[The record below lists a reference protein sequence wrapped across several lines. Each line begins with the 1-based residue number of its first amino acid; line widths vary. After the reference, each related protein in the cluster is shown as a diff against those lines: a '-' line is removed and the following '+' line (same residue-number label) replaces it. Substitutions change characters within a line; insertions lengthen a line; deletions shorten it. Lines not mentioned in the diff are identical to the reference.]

1 MHWYLVKKSVL
12 ITGSTGFLGRHF
24 AENFSKSDLSIISKS
39 RVDGDVC
46 DEQTWLKYEP
56 VDNLLHLAGP
66 TFVPD
71 SWASPSNFIEN
82 SSLGTLNALE
92 YCRRTKARFVFL
104 STYMYSQTRGVAAT
118 ESGAIVPKNPY
129 ALSKFLGET
138 LCNFYSEHFG
148 VATVI
153 IRPFNIY
160 GVNQNPKFLV
170 PTILEQALVGDEI
183 HVQDV
188 RPSRDYVYITDFID
202 AIKKVIESEVKY
214 DVFNIGSGISYS
226 VEELIETLGKVVGRK
241 LKIVS
246 AMTKRPEEIDFTQ
259 ADNSHAKAVLG
270 WQPSCSLFD
279 GLSDIWKTL
288 RSV

>member
-1 MHWYLVKKSVL
+1 VKQSVL
-12 ITGSTGFLGRHF
+12 ITGSSGFLGRHF
-24 AENFSKSDLSIISKS
+24 AEKLAGPDSLLILKS
-39 RVDGDVC
+39 RVDGDVR
-46 DEQTWLKYEP
+46 DEKTWLQYEP
-56 VDNLLHLAGP
+56 TDNLLHLAGP

-71 SWASPSNFIEN
+71 SWASPSSFIEN

-92 YCRRTKARFVFL
+92 YCRRTNARFVFL
-104 STYMYSQTRGVAAT
+104 STYMYSQKRGVAAS
-118 ESGAIVPKNPY
+118 ESGDLVPKNPY
-129 ALSKFLGET
+129 ALSKFMGET

>member
-1 MHWYLVKKSVL
+1 VKQSVL
-12 ITGSTGFLGRHF
+12 ITGSSGFLGSHF
-24 AENFSKSDLSIISKS
+24 AEKLAGPDSLLILKS
-39 RVDGDVC
+39 RVDGDVR
-46 DEQTWLKYEP
+46 DEKTWLQYEP
-56 VDNLLHLAGP
+56 TDNLLHLAGP

-71 SWASPSNFIEN
+71 SWASPSSFIEN

-92 YCRRTKARFVFL
+92 YCRRTNARFVFL
-104 STYMYSQTRGVAAT
+104 STYMYSQKRGVAAS
-118 ESGAIVPKNPY
+118 ESGDLVPKNPY
-129 ALSKFLGET
+129 ALSKFMGET

>member
-1 MHWYLVKKSVL
+1 
-12 ITGSTGFLGRHF
+12 
-24 AENFSKSDLSIISKS
+24 
-39 RVDGDVC
+39 
-46 DEQTWLKYEP
+46 
-56 VDNLLHLAGP
+56 
-66 TFVPD
+66 
-71 SWASPSNFIEN
+71 
-82 SSLGTLNALE
+82 
-92 YCRRTKARFVFL
+92 
-104 STYMYSQTRGVAAT
+104 MYSQQRGAAAT
-118 ESGAIVPKNPY
+118 ESGALVPKNPY

-259 ADNSHAKAVLG
+259 ADNSHAKVVLG
-270 WQPSCSLFD
+270 WQPSSSLFD

>member
-1 MHWYLVKKSVL
+1 
-12 ITGSTGFLGRHF
+12 
-24 AENFSKSDLSIISKS
+24 
-39 RVDGDVC
+39 
-46 DEQTWLKYEP
+46 
-56 VDNLLHLAGP
+56 
-66 TFVPD
+66 
-71 SWASPSNFIEN
+71 
-82 SSLGTLNALE
+82 
-92 YCRRTKARFVFL
+92 
-104 STYMYSQTRGVAAT
+104 MYSQQRGAAAT
-118 ESGAIVPKNPY
+118 ESGALVPKNPY